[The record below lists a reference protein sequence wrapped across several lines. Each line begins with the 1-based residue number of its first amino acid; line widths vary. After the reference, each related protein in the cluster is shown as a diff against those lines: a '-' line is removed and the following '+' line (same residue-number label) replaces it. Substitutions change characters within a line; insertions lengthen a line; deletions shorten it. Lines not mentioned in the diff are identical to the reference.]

1 MAMTG
6 PEPRPEVQDLPSSTS
21 TTPTPTEP
29 VSPVGGGSAS
39 APAGRR
45 WRWAAAIAVVTLVT
59 GATVAAAALLTGAS
73 APSTVAR
80 WAPADAVAFVE
91 VRADLPGDQRA
102 ALGELLSAFP
112 GFDDQSILD
121 RKLTDLYDRL
131 IADATDDRQ
140 TWTADVAPWFAGQLG
155 FAAGPLPAGAPQ
167 PGAAKAP
174 KPGLA
179 VATTTD
185 AAAAIDW
192 VARTATDEGLTVTR
206 GTVGAAA
213 TATAE
218 HGGRSYMAA
227 AVADVLLV
235 GDTASVEAAIARNGA
250 GGLASTARFGE
261 AIASLPADRLSMTYV
276 DLGSIVDR
284 LGSLGGE
291 RTQFLGQLID
301 MVPAWAAGVLRAE
314 PDALVGEGTV
324 PRTEAMPDVPN
335 GTSRLPERLP
345 ASTIVLV
352 EGHAVGQSLL
362 ESLER
367 SGEADASPPPEI
379 GAALGA
385 LGGLEGLLG
394 WMDEVGLVVLGG
406 DEPLTGV
413 AAIATD
419 AEEAS
424 NLGRSLRN
432 LATLGGLAPTDVAH
446 GSATITTIDFTAAD
460 GVLPGLG
467 PDHDGPS
474 SVSWTVAGD
483 LVVVGTDPGFVRA
496 VLDAQSGDTLSDV
509 AKFRELVD
517 RAGASHRGLAWADLD
532 AIEAASLEGLTAAE
546 RAEFEREV
554 QPYLA
559 PFEALVGVVAR
570 DGDIERARGLVVI
583 DEGS

>member
-1 MAMTG
+1 MTG
-6 PEPRPEVQDLPSSTS
+6 PEPLPEVQDLPPTTS
-21 TTPTPTEP
+21 AAPIEP
-29 VSPVGGGSAS
+29 VSTDRG
-39 APAGRR
+39 APPARAPR

-80 WAPADAVAFVE
+80 WAPADSVAFVE

-140 TWTADVAPWFAGQLG
+140 TWTADIAPWFAGQVG
-155 FAAGPLPAGAPQ
+155 FAAGPLSAGALD
-167 PGAAKAP
+167 PGAGKP
-174 KPGLA
+174 DKPGLA

-185 AAAAIDW
+185 AAAAIEW

-206 GTVGAAA
+206 GTIGAAQ
-213 TATAE
+213 TATVE
-218 HGGRSYMAA
+218 HDGRSYMAA

-235 GDTASVEAAIARNGA
+235 GDAASVEAAVARNGA
-250 GGLASTARFGE
+250 NGLAASDRFGE
-261 AIASLPADRLSMTYV
+261 AIASLPADRLSMTYI
-276 DLGSIVDR
+276 DLASIVARIDEF
-284 LGSLGGE
+284 SGE
-291 RTQFLGQLID
+291 RTPFLGPEMID
-301 MVPAWAAGVLRAE
+301 LVPAWAAGVVRAE
-314 PDALVGEGTV
+314 ADALVGEGTA

-335 GTSRLPERLP
+335 GPSRLPERLP
-345 ASTIVLV
+345 ASTIVLA

-367 SGEADASPPPEI
+367 AADAGGSPPPEVD
-379 GAALGA
+379 AALDA
-385 LGGLEGLLG
+385 VGGFEGLLG

-406 DEPLTGV
+406 DEPLVGV
-413 AAIATD
+413 AATASD
-419 AEEAS
+419 ADAAA

-432 LATLGGLAPTDVAH
+432 LATLGGLAPSDEAH
-446 GSATITTIDFTAAD
+446 GDATITTVNLAAAI
-460 GVLPGLG
+460 
-467 PDHDGPS
+467 PDLQVGGGDGPT
-474 SVSWTVAGD
+474 SVSWTVTGD
-483 LVVVGTDPGFVRA
+483 LVVVGTDPAFVKA
-496 VLDAQSGDTLSDV
+496 VLDAPAGDTLSDV
-509 AKFRELVD
+509 ARFRELVD
-517 RAGASHRGLAWADLD
+517 RAGGSHRGLVWADLD
-532 AIEAASLEGLTAAE
+532 AIEAAAVAELSGAE

-554 QPYLA
+554 RPYLA

-583 DEGS
+583 DEGR